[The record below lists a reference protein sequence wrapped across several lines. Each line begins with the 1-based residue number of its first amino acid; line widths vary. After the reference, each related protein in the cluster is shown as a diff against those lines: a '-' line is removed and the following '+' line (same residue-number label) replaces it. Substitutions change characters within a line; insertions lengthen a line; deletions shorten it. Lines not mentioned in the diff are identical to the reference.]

1 MRTPAGTECPHY
13 YEDFH
18 RGRSQQECR
27 LILRNPRSRSWTP
40 DICAKCAVPAILRA
54 NGSVDLLLEVT
65 IRKRFGFFTTVDVS
79 AACLRHETVIDD
91 PYLGCPACRDEFAN
105 ALPLG

>member
-27 LILRNPRSRSWTP
+27 LILRNPRSLPWSP
-40 DICAKCAVPAILRA
+40 EICAKCAVPSILRA
-54 NGSVDLLLEVT
+54 NGSEDLILEVT
-65 IRKRFGFFTTVDVS
+65 VVKRLGRRKAVDVT
-79 AACLRHETVIDD
+79 AACLRHEAVIDD
-91 PYLGCPACRDEFAN
+91 PYLGCPACRGELPS
-105 ALPLG
+105 ALQLG